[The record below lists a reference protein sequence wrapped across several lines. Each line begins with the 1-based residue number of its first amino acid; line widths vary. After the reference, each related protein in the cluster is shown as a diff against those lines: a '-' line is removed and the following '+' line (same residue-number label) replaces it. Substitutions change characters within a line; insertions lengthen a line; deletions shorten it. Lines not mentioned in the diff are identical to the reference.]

1 MLLLAKVLNF
11 FSEKYDTIRLSQ
23 ILGSDTM
30 YKLGDLEIHRAIESE
45 VPIFDTFTF
54 FPDATRDVVEANKDW
69 LMPRYI
75 DPKTIEIIL
84 CIQSYIIKTSHHTI
98 LVDTCVGN
106 HKSRPARPSW
116 HMQNA
121 PFIEELANVGVHP
134 EEVDFVLCTHLHVDH
149 VGWNTKLVDG
159 RWVPTFPNAKYIF
172 SRNEYE
178 LWESR
183 HENGE
188 AVPVPLVYEDSVLP
202 IVEAGQAIIVEDTH
216 QIDDGMWL
224 EPAPGHTPGHVM
236 LNLKSREETALMSG
250 DAIHHPIQLIRPE
263 WSSRACEDPHMSAV
277 SRTKM
282 LERVADTNTLLC
294 PAHFGS
300 PTMGHVISHPN
311 GGFRYRLINS

>member
-1 MLLLAKVLNF
+1 
-11 FSEKYDTIRLSQ
+11 
-23 ILGSDTM
+23 
-30 YKLGDLEIHRAIESE
+30 
-45 VPIFDTFTF
+45 
-54 FPDATRDVVEANKDW
+54 
-69 LMPRYI
+69 
-75 DPKTIEIIL
+75 
-84 CIQSYIIKTSHHTI
+84 
-98 LVDTCVGN
+98 
-106 HKSRPARPSW
+106 
-116 HMQNA
+116 MQNA

-183 HENGE
+183 HENGA

>member
-1 MLLLAKVLNF
+1 
-11 FSEKYDTIRLSQ
+11 
-23 ILGSDTM
+23 M
-30 YKLGDLEIHRAIESE
+30 YKLGELEIHRAIESE

-54 FPDATRDVVEANKDW
+54 FPDATREVVEANKDW

-75 DPKTIEIIL
+75 DPKTIEVIL
-84 CIQSYIIKTSHHTI
+84 CIQSYVIRTSHHTI

-116 HMQNA
+116 HMQNS
-121 PFIEELANVGVHP
+121 PFIEELGSVGVRP

-149 VGWNTKLVDG
+149 VGWNTKLLDG

-172 SRNEYE
+172 SRNEFE
-178 LWESR
+178 LWAARYEK
-183 HENGE
+183 GE
-188 AVPVPLVYEDSVLP
+188 TVPVPLVYEDSVLP

-236 LNLKSREETALMSG
+236 LNLKSGEETALMSG
-250 DAIHHPIQLIRPE
+250 DVIHHPLQLIRPE
-263 WSSRACEDPHMSAV
+263 WSSRACEDPHLSAV

-300 PTMGHVISHPN
+300 PTMGHVISHATD
-311 GGFRYRLINS
+311 GFRYRLIDE

>member
-1 MLLLAKVLNF
+1 
-11 FSEKYDTIRLSQ
+11 
-23 ILGSDTM
+23 M

-159 RWVPTFPNAKYIF
+159 RWIPTFPNAKYIF

-202 IVEAGQAIIVEDTH
+202 IVEAGSAQGRIWH
-216 QIDDGMWL
+216 QKFEAGPGAH
-224 EPAPGHTPGHVM
+224 PA
-236 LNLKSREETALMSG
+236 S
-250 DAIHHPIQLIRPE
+250 

-311 GGFRYRLINS
+311 GGFRYRLINA